1 MLVLKK
7 HQKNGKLVKAKKK
20 KSLKCNPNPIR
31 CSEVFGEEFHLAA

>member
-7 HQKNGKLVKAKKK
+7 HQKNGRLVKAKK

-31 CSEVFGEEFHLAA
+31 CSEVFAEEFHLDA